1 MLEKLSVKKP
11 YTILVMVVVII
22 MLGVVTLS
30 GMTTDL
36 LPRINIPY
44 ILVVTTYP
52 GASPEKVETTIC
64 EPMESAL
71 GSVKGVKNV
80 YSISNENYGIVELEF
95 VDGTDMDATM
105 VKVSSALDPIKD
117 VLPEECGTPQLME
130 LGTDMLASLYV
141 AVSYDGMDQAQLTRF
156 VEDTVVPRLERQDGV
171 TSISKVGLVEKTVQV
186 ELNEEKVNALND
198 KILAKTDEAFAEA
211 LEDLEEAKKSLVD
224 GQGDI
229 NENIDKLNENAQKL
243 EDSKQDLV
251 DGQKELEDGK
261 KELADKQADLNQAKQ
276 DLEDGKKELQEK
288 KDETYEKLAEASEK
302 LDQLA
307 STQAR
312 LSQLKGTVAALPD
325 KISEVDAGI
334 QQIDATKDQLVGQ
347 NCPGESVD
355 SIQNQLASYDKALS
369 YIQEVRS
376 GLPQESNDN
385 LTQVHVDLLK
395 MLSQNILSLTNNR
408 IGVSGVDSLSTSSR
422 VSNALSCLETTE
434 SALNAAKSGLQD
446 LLNMFADLDS
456 QKENLLA
463 TKETLTN
470 TLSQAQVEIAGLEA
484 AVSAAEAELKK
495 AGMSYQDIEEAKMQA
510 AAGFGSA
517 DAQMVAGEAQLES
530 GQIQLD
536 SAKDQL
542 KDAQKQIDDGWKS
555 IDDAKEQLDD
565 GWDQL
570 KDAQKQIDE
579 GWDSYNDGVKQYEK
593 QRAQAMKKANANQLI
608 SLDTL
613 SKLIYAQ
620 NFAMPAGYV
629 DDKNDHA
636 WLVKV
641 GDNYESLEELE
652 QVLLTKID
660 DVGDVRLC
668 DVADLSIIDNAEDSY
683 AKLDRKDAVILS
695 IFKSSTSGTN
705 EVSKQCK
712 AEIAAMEEEFP
723 GLHIFP
729 LMDQGDYITL
739 IVNSVLKN
747 IIIGAVLAIFVLAIF
762 LKDVKP
768 TFVVAAS
775 IPLSV
780 LTALILM
787 YFTDISLNMMSLSGL
802 ALGIGMLVDNSIVVI
817 ENIYRLRS
825 KGVGAA
831 RAAVQ
836 GTKQVAGAIIASTL
850 TTVCVFFPMVF
861 TSGTVRELIMPISLT
876 IIFTLGASLL
886 ISMTVVPAAGS
897 TLLRNAKEK
906 KHPWFEKIQN
916 FYGKSLSFFL
926 RFKIIPLAI
935 AIGLLALCIWQV
947 ARMGI
952 VMFPDMSSSQIQASV
967 TMPEEWD
974 RDTCYKTAD
983 EILSRIENMEGVGT
997 VGAMSGGD
1005 ASLFSSAA
1013 ASNSENYDTYSIMI
1027 TMANANAG
1035 SKEVSTLCDAIEDSC
1050 KELGCE
1056 VSVSSGMNEMS
1067 SMMGGTGLGINIYGD
1082 DLDTLKAIGEDITA
1096 LVNTVDGFA
1105 EVTNGEED
1113 LDQVVHLVIDKDA
1126 AMRYGLSVAQMF
1138 NDINTK
1144 ISSTATA
1151 ATVTI
1156 DGEEMDI
1163 VIVDERAPLTKENLL
1178 DYNFELEVTDED
1190 GDTILEDHTLGEFA
1204 KAEIRDGVASINRK
1218 NQSRYITLT
1227 ALPEEGENVTLLSRE
1242 LEPLLE
1248 QYQVPDGYT
1257 VEVGGEYD
1265 AVMTM
1270 VSQMAKVLALGL
1282 ALIYLV
1288 MVAQFQSLLSPFI
1301 VIFTV
1306 PLAFTGG
1313 LLGLWGAGETLSI
1326 TGLLGFVILMGTVVN
1341 NGIVFVDY
1349 ANQLRIG
1356 GMKRRDAL
1364 IVTGKTRM
1372 RPILMTAMTT
1382 ILAMSTM
1389 LFGDDMANQMSR
1401 GMVIVIIGGLVYATF
1416 MTLYIIPVMYDILFR
1431 KQPVNVDLGDENL
1444 DDEMDDAADYI
1455 ASLEA
1460 TE

>member
-186 ELNEEKVNALND
+186 ELNQEKVNALND
-198 KILAKTDEAFAEA
+198 KILAKTDDAFAEA

-229 NENIDKLNENAQKL
+229 NENIEKLNENAQKL

-288 KDETYEKLAEASEK
+288 KDETYGQLAKASEA

-307 STQAR
+307 VYQAE
-312 LSQLKGTVAALPD
+312 LTELEITLNKMVEAKNQIQTGIDGINALVENVNSLKGGLYSINRIPD
-325 KISEVDAGI
+325 KSDLSIGEIDESGISEQKLVPSI
-334 QQIDATKDQLVGQ
+334 QMLASALVPYKQIADLISD
-347 NCPGESVD
+347 VD
-355 SIQNQLASYDKALS
+355 SETTVGTALEKVTAVATALETYRSDLEAQKIALENQIAVKG
-369 YIQEVRS
+369 QEV
-376 GLPQESNDN
+376 ENKKN
-385 LTQVHVDLLK
+385 L
-395 MLSQNILSLTNNR
+395 I
-408 IGVSGVDSLSTSSR
+408 
-422 VSNALSCLETTE
+422 
-434 SALNAAKSGLQD
+434 
-446 LLNMFADLDS
+446 NMF
-456 QKENLLA
+456 
-463 TKETLTN
+463 
-470 TLSQAQVEIAGLEA
+470 
-484 AVSAAEAELKK
+484 K
-495 AGMSYQDIEEAKMQA
+495 AGMEKAGVSLTYGDIEEAKMQA

-542 KDAQKQIDDGWKS
+542 EDAQKQIDDGWKS

-768 TFVVAAS
+768 TLVVAAS

-780 LTALILM
+780 LSALILM

-967 TMPEEWD
+967 TMPEEWN

-1035 SKEVSTLCDAIEDSC
+1035 SKEVSALCDAIEDSC

-1270 VSQMAKVLALGL
+1270 VSQMVKVLALGL

-1301 VIFTV
+1301 VILTV

>member
-288 KDETYEKLAEASEK
+288 KDETYGQLAKASEA

-307 STQAR
+307 VYQAE
-312 LSQLKGTVAALPD
+312 LTELEITLNKMVEAKNQIQTGIDGINALVENVNSLKGGLYSINRIPD
-325 KISEVDAGI
+325 KSDLSIGEIDESGISEQKLVPSI
-334 QQIDATKDQLVGQ
+334 QMLASALVPYKQIADLISD
-347 NCPGESVD
+347 VD
-355 SIQNQLASYDKALS
+355 SETTVGTALEKVTAVATALETYRSDLEAQKIALENQIAVKG
-369 YIQEVRS
+369 QEV
-376 GLPQESNDN
+376 ENKKN
-385 LTQVHVDLLK
+385 LINMFKAEMEKAGV
-395 MLSQNILSLTNNR
+395 SLTY
-408 IGVSGVDSLSTSSR
+408 G
-422 VSNALSCLETTE
+422 
-434 SALNAAKSGLQD
+434 
-446 LLNMFADLDS
+446 
-456 QKENLLA
+456 
-463 TKETLTN
+463 
-470 TLSQAQVEIAGLEA
+470 
-484 AVSAAEAELKK
+484 
-495 AGMSYQDIEEAKMQA
+495 DIEEAKMQA

-542 KDAQKQIDDGWKS
+542 EDAQKQIDDGWKS

-570 KDAQKQIDE
+570 KDAQKQIDD

-668 DVADLSIIDNAEDSY
+668 DVADLTIIDNAEDSY

-768 TFVVAAS
+768 TLVVAAS

-780 LTALILM
+780 LSALILM

-1270 VSQMAKVLALGL
+1270 VSQMVKVLALGL

>member
-288 KDETYEKLAEASEK
+288 KDETYGQLAKASEA

-307 STQAR
+307 VYQAELTELEATR
-312 LSQLKGTVAALPD
+312 EVIASQVQPYLDQINEGISGLDTVKSSIDQIKQSLTSVADTTIAIVQASNGYQILANIRTLALGLDTYPVIQAGLYSISGETKINEAITTLNTVNTELSDSIEQLREQKTTVEAPLV
-325 KISEVDAGI
+325 E
-334 QQIDATKDQLVGQ
+334 KDQEIEGKKNLI
-347 NCPGESVD
+347 NKF
-355 SIQNQLASYDKALS
+355 KA
-369 YIQEVRS
+369 EMEKAGV
-376 GLPQESNDN
+376 
-385 LTQVHVDLLK
+385 
-395 MLSQNILSLTNNR
+395 SLTY
-408 IGVSGVDSLSTSSR
+408 G
-422 VSNALSCLETTE
+422 
-434 SALNAAKSGLQD
+434 
-446 LLNMFADLDS
+446 
-456 QKENLLA
+456 
-463 TKETLTN
+463 
-470 TLSQAQVEIAGLEA
+470 
-484 AVSAAEAELKK
+484 
-495 AGMSYQDIEEAKMQA
+495 DIEEAKMQA

-542 KDAQKQIDDGWKS
+542 EDAQKQIDDGWKS

-712 AEIAAMEEEFP
+712 AEIASMEEEFP

-1035 SKEVSTLCDAIEDSC
+1035 SKEVSALCDAIEDSC

-1270 VSQMAKVLALGL
+1270 VSQMVKVLALGL

-1301 VIFTV
+1301 VILTV

>member
-307 STQAR
+307 VYQAELTELEATR
-312 LSQLKGTVAALPD
+312 EVIASQVQPYLDQINEGISGLDTVKSSIDQINQLLTPIA
-325 KISEVDAGI
+325 DAGAGDNTITYVEASNGYQILASI
-334 QQIDATKDQLVGQ
+334 QALASGLNMYPEMQTALNLIGGETTINAAIGTLDSVNSTLDVSLGQLQEQKTEAEAPLVEKDQEIEGKKTLI
-347 NCPGESVD
+347 NKF
-355 SIQNQLASYDKALS
+355 KA
-369 YIQEVRS
+369 EMEKAGV
-376 GLPQESNDN
+376 
-385 LTQVHVDLLK
+385 
-395 MLSQNILSLTNNR
+395 SLTY
-408 IGVSGVDSLSTSSR
+408 G
-422 VSNALSCLETTE
+422 
-434 SALNAAKSGLQD
+434 
-446 LLNMFADLDS
+446 
-456 QKENLLA
+456 
-463 TKETLTN
+463 
-470 TLSQAQVEIAGLEA
+470 
-484 AVSAAEAELKK
+484 
-495 AGMSYQDIEEAKMQA
+495 DIEEAKMQA

-570 KDAQKQIDE
+570 KDAQKQIDD

-1035 SKEVSTLCDAIEDSC
+1035 SKEVSALCDAIEDSC

-1227 ALPEEGENVTLLSRE
+1227 ALPEEGENITLLSRE

-1270 VSQMAKVLALGL
+1270 VSQMVKVLALGL

-1301 VIFTV
+1301 VILTV

>member
-307 STQAR
+307 VYQAELTELEATR
-312 LSQLKGTVAALPD
+312 EVIASQVQPYLDQINEGISGLDTVKSSIDQINQLLTPIA
-325 KISEVDAGI
+325 DAGAGDNTITYVEASNGYQILASI
-334 QQIDATKDQLVGQ
+334 QALASGLNMYPEMQTALNLIGGETTINAAIGTLDSVNSTLDVSLGQLQEQKTEAEAPLVEKDQEIEG
-347 NCPGESVD
+347 
-355 SIQNQLASYDKALS
+355 K
-369 YIQEVRS
+369 
-376 GLPQESNDN
+376 
-385 LTQVHVDLLK
+385 K
-395 MLSQNILSLTNNR
+395 
-408 IGVSGVDSLSTSSR
+408 
-422 VSNALSCLETTE
+422 
-434 SALNAAKSGLQD
+434 
-446 LLNMFADLDS
+446 
-456 QKENLLA
+456 
-463 TKETLTN
+463 TLIN
-470 TLSQAQVEIAGLEA
+470 
-484 AVSAAEAELKK
+484 KFK
-495 AGMSYQDIEEAKMQA
+495 AGMEKAGVSLTYGDIEEAKMQA

-1035 SKEVSTLCDAIEDSC
+1035 SKEVSALCDAIEDSC

-1270 VSQMAKVLALGL
+1270 VSQMVKVLALGL

-1301 VIFTV
+1301 VILTV

>member
-288 KDETYEKLAEASEK
+288 KDETYGQLAKASEA

-307 STQAR
+307 VYQAE
-312 LSQLKGTVAALPD
+312 LTELEITLNKMVEAKNQIQTGIDGINALVENVNSLKGGLYSINRIPD
-325 KISEVDAGI
+325 KSDLSIGEIDESGISEQKLVPSI
-334 QQIDATKDQLVGQ
+334 QMLASALVPYKQIADLISD
-347 NCPGESVD
+347 VD
-355 SIQNQLASYDKALS
+355 SETTVGTALEKVTAVATALETYRSDLEAQKIALENQIAVKG
-369 YIQEVRS
+369 QEV
-376 GLPQESNDN
+376 ENKKN
-385 LTQVHVDLLK
+385 LINMFKAEMEKAGV
-395 MLSQNILSLTNNR
+395 SLTY
-408 IGVSGVDSLSTSSR
+408 G
-422 VSNALSCLETTE
+422 
-434 SALNAAKSGLQD
+434 
-446 LLNMFADLDS
+446 
-456 QKENLLA
+456 
-463 TKETLTN
+463 
-470 TLSQAQVEIAGLEA
+470 
-484 AVSAAEAELKK
+484 
-495 AGMSYQDIEEAKMQA
+495 DIEEAKMQA

-542 KDAQKQIDDGWKS
+542 EDAQKQIDDGWKS

-768 TFVVAAS
+768 TLVVAAS

-836 GTKQVAGAIIASTL
+836 GTKQVTGAIIASTL

-1035 SKEVSTLCDAIEDSC
+1035 SKEVSALCDAIEDSC

-1113 LDQVVHLVIDKDA
+1113 LDPVVHLVIDKDA

-1227 ALPEEGENVTLLSRE
+1227 ALPEEGENITLLSRE

-1270 VSQMAKVLALGL
+1270 VSQMVKVLALGL

>member
-1 MLEKLSVKKP
+1 MKSSIDQIKQSLTSVADTSTEDT
-11 YTILVMVVVII
+11 TIAIVQASTGYQILASIQA
-22 MLGVVTLS
+22 LAS
-30 GMTTDL
+30 GLNM
-36 LPRINIPY
+36 
-44 ILVVTTYP
+44 YP
-52 GASPEKVETTIC
+52 EMQTALNLIGGETTINAAIGTLD
-64 EPMESAL
+64 SVNSTLDVSL
-71 GSVKGVKNV
+71 G
-80 YSISNENYGIVELEF
+80 
-95 VDGTDMDATM
+95 
-105 VKVSSALDPIKD
+105 
-117 VLPEECGTPQLME
+117 QLQE
-130 LGTDMLASLYV
+130 QKTEAE
-141 AVSYDGMDQAQLTRF
+141 A
-156 VEDTVVPRLERQDGV
+156 P
-171 TSISKVGLVEKTVQV
+171 LVEKDQ
-186 ELNEEKVNALND
+186 EIE
-198 KILAKTDEAFAEA
+198 
-211 LEDLEEAKKSLVD
+211 
-224 GQGDI
+224 
-229 NENIDKLNENAQKL
+229 
-243 EDSKQDLV
+243 
-251 DGQKELEDGK
+251 GK
-261 KELADKQADLNQAKQ
+261 K
-276 DLEDGKKELQEK
+276 
-288 KDETYEKLAEASEK
+288 
-302 LDQLA
+302 
-307 STQAR
+307 
-312 LSQLKGTVAALPD
+312 
-325 KISEVDAGI
+325 
-334 QQIDATKDQLVGQ
+334 
-347 NCPGESVD
+347 
-355 SIQNQLASYDKALS
+355 
-369 YIQEVRS
+369 
-376 GLPQESNDN
+376 
-385 LTQVHVDLLK
+385 
-395 MLSQNILSLTNNR
+395 
-408 IGVSGVDSLSTSSR
+408 
-422 VSNALSCLETTE
+422 
-434 SALNAAKSGLQD
+434 
-446 LLNMFADLDS
+446 
-456 QKENLLA
+456 
-463 TKETLTN
+463 TLIN
-470 TLSQAQVEIAGLEA
+470 
-484 AVSAAEAELKK
+484 KFK
-495 AGMSYQDIEEAKMQA
+495 AGMEKAGVSLTYGDIEEAKMQA

-668 DVADLSIIDNAEDSY
+668 DVADLTIIDNAEDSY

-1270 VSQMAKVLALGL
+1270 VSQMVKVLALGL

-1401 GMVIVIIGGLVYATF
+1401 GMVIVIVGGLVYATF

>member
-307 STQAR
+307 VYQAELTELEATR
-312 LSQLKGTVAALPD
+312 EVIASQVQPYLDQINEGISGLDTVKSSIDQINQLLTPIA
-325 KISEVDAGI
+325 DAGAGDNTITYVEASNGYQILASI
-334 QQIDATKDQLVGQ
+334 QALASGLNMYPEMQTALNLIGGETTINAAIGTLDSVNSTLDVSLGQLQEQKTEAEAPLVEKDQEIEG
-347 NCPGESVD
+347 
-355 SIQNQLASYDKALS
+355 K
-369 YIQEVRS
+369 
-376 GLPQESNDN
+376 
-385 LTQVHVDLLK
+385 K
-395 MLSQNILSLTNNR
+395 
-408 IGVSGVDSLSTSSR
+408 
-422 VSNALSCLETTE
+422 
-434 SALNAAKSGLQD
+434 
-446 LLNMFADLDS
+446 
-456 QKENLLA
+456 
-463 TKETLTN
+463 TLIN
-470 TLSQAQVEIAGLEA
+470 
-484 AVSAAEAELKK
+484 KFK
-495 AGMSYQDIEEAKMQA
+495 AGMEKAGVSLTYGDIEEAKMQA

-570 KDAQKQIDE
+570 KDAQKQIDD

-1035 SKEVSTLCDAIEDSC
+1035 SKEVSALCDAIEDSC

-1227 ALPEEGENVTLLSRE
+1227 ALPEEGENITLLSRE

-1270 VSQMAKVLALGL
+1270 VSQMVKVLALGL

-1301 VIFTV
+1301 VILTV

-1313 LLGLWGAGETLSI
+1313 LLGLWGAGENLSI

>member
-307 STQAR
+307 SMQAR
-312 LSQLKGTVAALPD
+312 LSQLQGTVAALPEQ
-325 KISEVDAGI
+325 ISQIDAGI
-334 QQIDATKDQLVGQ
+334 TQIDQALNTYGLTELQNQIDA
-347 NCPGESVD
+347 C
-355 SIQNQLASYDKALS
+355 DKAIS
-369 YIQEVRS
+369 YVQEM
-376 GLPQESNDN
+376 EN
-385 LTQVHVDLLK
+385 
-395 MLSQNILSLTNNR
+395 
-408 IGVSGVDSLSTSSR
+408 SLSTSGTALTETKLDMLKMLEQNVNGLTGLSTNYLSVLGNSHTETDAITALDQLKGDVEAKKAQANAR
-422 VSNALSCLETTE
+422 VDYFNQSLA
-434 SALNAAKSGLQD
+434 
-446 LLNMFADLDS
+446 

-768 TFVVAAS
+768 TLVVAAS

-1035 SKEVSTLCDAIEDSC
+1035 SKEVSALCDAIEDSC

-1270 VSQMAKVLALGL
+1270 VSQMVKVLALGL

>member
-251 DGQKELEDGK
+251 DGQKELENGK

-288 KDETYEKLAEASEK
+288 KDETYGQLAKASET

-307 STQAR
+307 VYQAELTELEATREVIASQVQPYLDQINEGISGLDTVKSSIDQIKQSLTSVADTSTEDTTIAIVQASTGYQILANIQALASGLNMYPEMQTALNSISGETKINEAITTLVTVNSG
-312 LSQLKGTVAALPD
+312 LSDSIEQLREQKTTAEAPLV
-325 KISEVDAGI
+325 E
-334 QQIDATKDQLVGQ
+334 KDQEIEGKKNLI
-347 NCPGESVD
+347 NKF
-355 SIQNQLASYDKALS
+355 KA
-369 YIQEVRS
+369 EMEKAGV
-376 GLPQESNDN
+376 
-385 LTQVHVDLLK
+385 
-395 MLSQNILSLTNNR
+395 SLTY
-408 IGVSGVDSLSTSSR
+408 G
-422 VSNALSCLETTE
+422 
-434 SALNAAKSGLQD
+434 
-446 LLNMFADLDS
+446 
-456 QKENLLA
+456 
-463 TKETLTN
+463 
-470 TLSQAQVEIAGLEA
+470 
-484 AVSAAEAELKK
+484 
-495 AGMSYQDIEEAKMQA
+495 DIEEAKMQA

-517 DAQMVAGEAQLES
+517 DAQMVAGEAQLEN

-668 DVADLSIIDNAEDSY
+668 DVADLTIIDNAEDSY

-1035 SKEVSTLCDAIEDSC
+1035 SKEVSALCDAIEDSC

-1270 VSQMAKVLALGL
+1270 VSQMVKVLALGL

-1301 VIFTV
+1301 VILTV

>member
-251 DGQKELEDGK
+251 DGQKELENGK

-288 KDETYEKLAEASEK
+288 KDETYGQLAKASET

-307 STQAR
+307 VYQAELTELEATREVIASQVQPYLDQINEGISGLDTVKSSINQIKQSLTSVADTSAEDTTIAIVQASTGYQILANIQALASGLNMYPEMQTALNSISGETKINEAITTLVTVNSG
-312 LSQLKGTVAALPD
+312 LSDSIEQLREQKTTAEAPLV
-325 KISEVDAGI
+325 E
-334 QQIDATKDQLVGQ
+334 KDQEIEGKKNLI
-347 NCPGESVD
+347 NKF
-355 SIQNQLASYDKALS
+355 KA
-369 YIQEVRS
+369 EMEKAGV
-376 GLPQESNDN
+376 
-385 LTQVHVDLLK
+385 
-395 MLSQNILSLTNNR
+395 SLTY
-408 IGVSGVDSLSTSSR
+408 G
-422 VSNALSCLETTE
+422 
-434 SALNAAKSGLQD
+434 
-446 LLNMFADLDS
+446 
-456 QKENLLA
+456 
-463 TKETLTN
+463 
-470 TLSQAQVEIAGLEA
+470 
-484 AVSAAEAELKK
+484 
-495 AGMSYQDIEEAKMQA
+495 DIEEAKMQA

-517 DAQMVAGEAQLES
+517 DAQMVAGEAQLEN

-668 DVADLSIIDNAEDSY
+668 DVADLTIIDNAEDSY

-1035 SKEVSTLCDAIEDSC
+1035 SKEVSALCDAIEDSC

-1270 VSQMAKVLALGL
+1270 VSQMVKVLALGL

-1301 VIFTV
+1301 VILTV

>member
-251 DGQKELEDGK
+251 DGQKELENGK

-307 STQAR
+307 VYQAELTELEATR
-312 LSQLKGTVAALPD
+312 EVIASQVQPYLDQINEGISGLDTVKSSIDQINQLLTPIA
-325 KISEVDAGI
+325 DAGAGDNTITYVEASNGYQILASI
-334 QQIDATKDQLVGQ
+334 QALASGLNMYPEMQTALNLIGGETTINAAIGTLDSVNSTLDVSLGQLQEQKTEAEAPLVEKDQEIEGKKTLI
-347 NCPGESVD
+347 NKF
-355 SIQNQLASYDKALS
+355 KA
-369 YIQEVRS
+369 EMEKAGV
-376 GLPQESNDN
+376 
-385 LTQVHVDLLK
+385 
-395 MLSQNILSLTNNR
+395 SLTY
-408 IGVSGVDSLSTSSR
+408 G
-422 VSNALSCLETTE
+422 
-434 SALNAAKSGLQD
+434 
-446 LLNMFADLDS
+446 
-456 QKENLLA
+456 
-463 TKETLTN
+463 
-470 TLSQAQVEIAGLEA
+470 
-484 AVSAAEAELKK
+484 
-495 AGMSYQDIEEAKMQA
+495 DIEEAKMQA

-517 DAQMVAGEAQLES
+517 DAQMVAGEAQLEN

-668 DVADLSIIDNAEDSY
+668 DVADLTIIDNAEDSY

-1035 SKEVSTLCDAIEDSC
+1035 SKEVSALCDAIEDSC

-1270 VSQMAKVLALGL
+1270 VSQMVKVLALGL

-1301 VIFTV
+1301 VILTV

>member
-276 DLEDGKKELQEK
+276 NLEDGKKELQDK
-288 KDETYEKLAEASEK
+288 KDETYGQLAKASEA

-307 STQAR
+307 VYQAE
-312 LSQLKGTVAALPD
+312 LTELEITLNKMVEAKNQIQTGIDGINALTENVNSLKDGL
-325 KISEVDAGI
+325 
-334 QQIDATKDQLVGQ
+334 
-347 NCPGESVD
+347 D
-355 SIQNQLASYDKALS
+355 SINSIEGNSTLQIRTIDSEQKLLPS
-369 YIQEVRS
+369 IQ
-376 GLPQESNDN
+376 
-385 LTQVHVDLLK
+385 
-395 MLSQNILSLTNNR
+395 MLSSALAPYEEIATLLSDVTGDTTVGIALAKVSAVATALETSRRELEAQKIELENQIAVKGQDVENKKNLINMFKAEMEKAGVSLTY
-408 IGVSGVDSLSTSSR
+408 G
-422 VSNALSCLETTE
+422 
-434 SALNAAKSGLQD
+434 
-446 LLNMFADLDS
+446 
-456 QKENLLA
+456 
-463 TKETLTN
+463 
-470 TLSQAQVEIAGLEA
+470 
-484 AVSAAEAELKK
+484 
-495 AGMSYQDIEEAKMQA
+495 DIEEAKMQA

-542 KDAQKQIDDGWKS
+542 EDAQKQIDDGWKS

-570 KDAQKQIDE
+570 KDAQKQIDD

-1035 SKEVSTLCDAIEDSC
+1035 SKEVSALCDAIEDSC

-1227 ALPEEGENVTLLSRE
+1227 ALPEEGENITLLSRE

-1270 VSQMAKVLALGL
+1270 VSQMVKVLALGL

-1301 VIFTV
+1301 VILTV

>member
-307 STQAR
+307 VYQAELTELEATR
-312 LSQLKGTVAALPD
+312 EVIASQVQPYLDQINEGISGLDTVKSSIDQINQLLTPIA
-325 KISEVDAGI
+325 DAGAGDNTITYVEASNGYQILASI
-334 QQIDATKDQLVGQ
+334 QALASGLNMYPEMQTALNSIGEETTINVAISTIDTVNTGLSDSIEQLREQKTTVEAPLVEKDQEIEGKKNLI
-347 NCPGESVD
+347 NKF
-355 SIQNQLASYDKALS
+355 KA
-369 YIQEVRS
+369 EMEKAGV
-376 GLPQESNDN
+376 
-385 LTQVHVDLLK
+385 
-395 MLSQNILSLTNNR
+395 SLT
-408 IGVSGVDSLSTSSR
+408 
-422 VSNALSCLETTE
+422 
-434 SALNAAKSGLQD
+434 
-446 LLNMFADLDS
+446 
-456 QKENLLA
+456 
-463 TKETLTN
+463 
-470 TLSQAQVEIAGLEA
+470 
-484 AVSAAEAELKK
+484 
-495 AGMSYQDIEEAKMQA
+495 YQDIEEAKMQA

-542 KDAQKQIDDGWKS
+542 EDAQKQIDDGWKS

-570 KDAQKQIDE
+570 KDAQKQIDD

-1035 SKEVSTLCDAIEDSC
+1035 SKEVSALCDAIEDSC

-1270 VSQMAKVLALGL
+1270 VSQMVKVLALGL

-1401 GMVIVIIGGLVYATF
+1401 GMVIVIVGGLVYATF

>member
-307 STQAR
+307 VYQAELTELEATR
-312 LSQLKGTVAALPD
+312 EVIASQVQPYLDQINEGISGLDTVKSSIDQINQLLTPIA
-325 KISEVDAGI
+325 DAGAGDNTITYVEASNGYQILASI
-334 QQIDATKDQLVGQ
+334 QALASGLNMYPEMQTALNLIGGETTINAAIGTLDSVNSTLDVSLGQLQEQKTEAEAPLVEKDQEIEGKKTLI
-347 NCPGESVD
+347 NKF
-355 SIQNQLASYDKALS
+355 KA
-369 YIQEVRS
+369 EMEKAGV
-376 GLPQESNDN
+376 
-385 LTQVHVDLLK
+385 
-395 MLSQNILSLTNNR
+395 SLTY
-408 IGVSGVDSLSTSSR
+408 G
-422 VSNALSCLETTE
+422 
-434 SALNAAKSGLQD
+434 
-446 LLNMFADLDS
+446 
-456 QKENLLA
+456 
-463 TKETLTN
+463 
-470 TLSQAQVEIAGLEA
+470 
-484 AVSAAEAELKK
+484 
-495 AGMSYQDIEEAKMQA
+495 DIEGAKMQA

-542 KDAQKQIDDGWKS
+542 EDAQKQIDDGWKS
-555 IDDAKEQLDD
+555 IDDAKEQLDE

-570 KDAQKQIDE
+570 KDAQKQIDD

-636 WLVKV
+636 WLVSV

-712 AEIAAMEEEFP
+712 AEIADMEEEFP

-1035 SKEVSTLCDAIEDSC
+1035 SKEVSALCDAIEDSC

-1227 ALPEEGENVTLLSRE
+1227 ALPEEGENITLLSRE

-1270 VSQMAKVLALGL
+1270 VSQMVKVLALGL

-1301 VIFTV
+1301 VILTV

-1416 MTLYIIPVMYDILFR
+1416 MTLYIIPIMYDILFR

-1455 ASLEA
+1455 AYLEA

>member
-276 DLEDGKKELQEK
+276 DLEDGKKELQDK
-288 KDETYEKLAEASEK
+288 KDETYGQLAKASEA

-307 STQAR
+307 VYQAE
-312 LSQLKGTVAALPD
+312 LTELEITLNKMVEAKNQIQTGIDGINALVENVNSLKGGLHSINRIPD
-325 KISEVDAGI
+325 KSDLSIGEIDESGISEQKLVPSI
-334 QQIDATKDQLVGQ
+334 QMLASALVPYKQIADLISD
-347 NCPGESVD
+347 VD
-355 SIQNQLASYDKALS
+355 SETTVGTALEKVTAVATALETYRSELEAQKIELENQIAVKGQDVENKKNLINKFKA
-369 YIQEVRS
+369 EMEKAGV
-376 GLPQESNDN
+376 
-385 LTQVHVDLLK
+385 
-395 MLSQNILSLTNNR
+395 SLTY
-408 IGVSGVDSLSTSSR
+408 G
-422 VSNALSCLETTE
+422 
-434 SALNAAKSGLQD
+434 
-446 LLNMFADLDS
+446 
-456 QKENLLA
+456 
-463 TKETLTN
+463 
-470 TLSQAQVEIAGLEA
+470 
-484 AVSAAEAELKK
+484 
-495 AGMSYQDIEEAKMQA
+495 DIEEAKMQA

-542 KDAQKQIDDGWKS
+542 EDAQKQIDDGWKS

-1035 SKEVSTLCDAIEDSC
+1035 SKEVSALCDAIEDSC

-1227 ALPEEGENVTLLSRE
+1227 ALPEEGENITLLSRE

-1270 VSQMAKVLALGL
+1270 VSQMVKVLALGL

-1301 VIFTV
+1301 VILTV

-1401 GMVIVIIGGLVYATF
+1401 GMVIVIVGGLVYATF

>member
-11 YTILVMVVVII
+11 YTVLVMVVIII
-22 MLGVVTLS
+22 MLGVVTLT

-44 ILVVTTYP
+44 VLVVTTYP

-95 VDGTDMDATM
+95 VDGTDMDAAM

-117 VLPEECGTPQLME
+117 VLPEECGTPQMME
-130 LGTDMLASLYV
+130 LGTDMLATLYV

-171 TSISKVGLVEKTVQV
+171 TSISEVGLVEKTVQV

-198 KILAKTDEAFAEA
+198 KILAKTDDAFAEA
-211 LEDLEEAKKSLVD
+211 LEDLEEAKQSLVD

-229 NENIDKLNENAQKL
+229 NENIDKLNESAQTL

-251 DGQKELEDGK
+251 DGQKELDDGK
-261 KELADKQADLNQAKQ
+261 KELAEKQADLNQAKQ

-302 LDQLA
+302 LDQLNA
-307 STQAR
+307 MKTRLTQLQQTA
-312 LSQLKGTVAALPD
+312 AALPD
-325 KISEVDAGI
+325 QISKLNEGIAFATLLEEINGKLSEFQRSLSGNPTAALTDDQILLGNAIIQMVGNIPGVDTSLLSGLPSSATETDAGI
-334 QQIDATKDQLVGQ
+334 LISTVQGIMSQVP
-347 NCPGESVD
+347 NPGSSSELLSNKE
-355 SIQNQLASYDKALS
+355 ILERNQEDYKL
-369 YIQEVRS
+369 
-376 GLPQESNDN
+376 
-385 LTQVHVDLLK
+385 
-395 MLSQNILSLTNNR
+395 
-408 IGVSGVDSLSTSSR
+408 
-422 VSNALSCLETTE
+422 
-434 SALNAAKSGLQD
+434 
-446 LLNMFADLDS
+446 
-456 QKENLLA
+456 
-463 TKETLTN
+463 
-470 TLSQAQVEIAGLEA
+470 EIAGLEA

-517 DAQMVAGEAQLES
+517 DAQMAAGEVQLES
-530 GQIQLD
+530 GQVQLD

-542 KDAQKQIDDGWKS
+542 EDAQKQLDDGWKS
-555 IDDAKEQLDD
+555 IDDAKEQLDE

-570 KDAQKQIDE
+570 KDAQEQIDD
-579 GWDSYNDGVKQYEK
+579 GWESYNDGVKQYEK
-593 QRAQAMKKANANQLI
+593 QRAQALKKANANQLI

-629 DDKNDHA
+629 DDEKDHA

-652 QVLLTKID
+652 QVLLTNID
-660 DVGDVRLC
+660 DIGDVRLC
-668 DVADLSIIDNAEDSY
+668 DVADLTIIDNAEDSY
-683 AKLDRKDAVILS
+683 AKLDQTDAVILS
-695 IFKSSTSGTN
+695 VFKSSTSGTN
-705 EVSKQCK
+705 EVSKQVK
-712 AEIAAMEEEFP
+712 AEMAAMEEEYP

-729 LMDQGDYITL
+729 MMDQGDYITL
-739 IVNSVLKN
+739 IINSVLKN
-747 IIIGAVLAIFVLAIF
+747 IIFGAILAIIVLAIF

-768 TFVVAAS
+768 TLVVAAS

-825 KGVGAA
+825 KGVSAA

-836 GTKQVAGAIIASTL
+836 GTKQVAGAITASTL

-861 TSGTVRELIMPISLT
+861 STGTVRELIMPISLT
-876 IIFTLGASLL
+876 IIFTLAASLL

-906 KHPWFEKIQN
+906 KHPWFEKIQD

-926 RFKIIPLAI
+926 RFKIIPLTL
-935 AIGLLALCIWQV
+935 AIGLLAICIWQV
-947 ARMGI
+947 TRMGI
-952 VMFPDMSSSQIQASV
+952 VMLPDMSSSQIQASV
-967 TMPEEWD
+967 TMPEDWD
-974 RDTCYKTAD
+974 RDTCYQTAD
-983 EILSRIENMEGVGT
+983 EILDRIGNLEGVGT

-1013 ASNSENYDTYSIMI
+1013 ASNSDNYDTYSIMI
-1027 TMANANAG
+1027 TMEDANAG
-1035 SKEVSTLCDAIEDSC
+1035 AKEVSVLCDAVEAAC
-1050 KELGCE
+1050 VELGCE
-1056 VSVSSGMNEMS
+1056 ASVSSGMNEMS

-1082 DLDTLKAIGEDITA
+1082 DLETLKAIGEDITA
-1096 LVNTVDGFA
+1096 IIDSVDGFA
-1105 EVTNGEED
+1105 EVTNGEEE
-1113 LDQVVHLVIDKDA
+1113 LDQVVHLVIDKDE

-1138 NDINTK
+1138 SDLNTK

-1190 GDTILEDHTLGEFA
+1190 GDTIIEDHTLGEFA
-1204 KAEIRDGVASINRK
+1204 KEEIQDGVGAINRK

-1248 QYQVPDGYT
+1248 QYEVPAGYS
-1257 VEVGGEYD
+1257 VEMGGEYD
-1265 AVMTM
+1265 SVISM
-1270 VSQMAKVLALGL
+1270 VEEMVKVLALGL

-1364 IVTGKTRM
+1364 IATGKTRM

-1401 GMVIVIIGGLVYATF
+1401 GMVIVIIGGLLYATL
-1416 MTLYIIPVMYDILFR
+1416 MTLYIIPVMYDILFK
-1431 KQPVNVDLGDENL
+1431 KQPVHVDLGDENL

>member
-307 STQAR
+307 VYQAELTELEATR
-312 LSQLKGTVAALPD
+312 EVIASQVQPYLDQINEGISGLVTVKSSIDQINQLLTPIA
-325 KISEVDAGI
+325 DAGAGDNTITYVEASNGYQILASI
-334 QQIDATKDQLVGQ
+334 QALASGLNMYPEMQTALNLIGGETTINAAIGTLDSVNSTLDVSLGQLQEQKTEAEAPLVEKDQEIEGKKNLI
-347 NCPGESVD
+347 NKF
-355 SIQNQLASYDKALS
+355 KA
-369 YIQEVRS
+369 EMEKAGV
-376 GLPQESNDN
+376 
-385 LTQVHVDLLK
+385 
-395 MLSQNILSLTNNR
+395 SLTY
-408 IGVSGVDSLSTSSR
+408 G
-422 VSNALSCLETTE
+422 
-434 SALNAAKSGLQD
+434 
-446 LLNMFADLDS
+446 
-456 QKENLLA
+456 
-463 TKETLTN
+463 
-470 TLSQAQVEIAGLEA
+470 
-484 AVSAAEAELKK
+484 
-495 AGMSYQDIEEAKMQA
+495 DIEEAKMQA

-542 KDAQKQIDDGWKS
+542 EDAQKQIDDGWKS

-570 KDAQKQIDE
+570 KDAQKQIDD

-712 AEIAAMEEEFP
+712 AEIDAMEEEFP

-1035 SKEVSTLCDAIEDSC
+1035 SKEVSALCDAIEDSC

-1270 VSQMAKVLALGL
+1270 VSQMVKVLALGL

-1301 VIFTV
+1301 VILTV

>member
-30 GMTTDL
+30 DMTTDL

-198 KILAKTDEAFAEA
+198 KILAKTDDAFAEA

-307 STQAR
+307 VYQAELTELEATREVIASQVQPYLDQINEGISGLDTVKSSINQIKQSLTSVADTSAEDTTLAIVQASTGYQILANIQALASGLNMYPEMQTALNSISGETKINEAITTLVTVNSG
-312 LSQLKGTVAALPD
+312 LSDSIKQLREQKTTAEAPLV
-325 KISEVDAGI
+325 E
-334 QQIDATKDQLVGQ
+334 KDQEIEGKKTLINKFKVGMEKE
-347 NCPGESVD
+347 GV
-355 SIQNQLASYDKALS
+355 
-369 YIQEVRS
+369 
-376 GLPQESNDN
+376 
-385 LTQVHVDLLK
+385 
-395 MLSQNILSLTNNR
+395 SLTY
-408 IGVSGVDSLSTSSR
+408 G
-422 VSNALSCLETTE
+422 
-434 SALNAAKSGLQD
+434 
-446 LLNMFADLDS
+446 
-456 QKENLLA
+456 
-463 TKETLTN
+463 
-470 TLSQAQVEIAGLEA
+470 
-484 AVSAAEAELKK
+484 
-495 AGMSYQDIEEAKMQA
+495 DIEEAKMQA

-1227 ALPEEGENVTLLSRE
+1227 ALPEEGENITLLSRE

-1270 VSQMAKVLALGL
+1270 VSQMVKVLALGL

-1301 VIFTV
+1301 VILTV

>member
-198 KILAKTDEAFAEA
+198 KILAKTDDAFAEA

-288 KDETYEKLAEASEK
+288 KDETYGQLAKASEA

-307 STQAR
+307 VYQAE
-312 LSQLKGTVAALPD
+312 LTELEITLNKMVEAKNQIQTGIDGINALTENVNSLKDGL
-325 KISEVDAGI
+325 
-334 QQIDATKDQLVGQ
+334 
-347 NCPGESVD
+347 D
-355 SIQNQLASYDKALS
+355 SINSIEGNSTLQIRTIDSEQKLLPSIQMLSSALAPYEEIATLLSDVTGDTTVGIALAKVSAVATALETSRRELEAQKIELENQIAVKG
-369 YIQEVRS
+369 QEV
-376 GLPQESNDN
+376 ENKKN
-385 LTQVHVDLLK
+385 LINMFKAEMEMAGV
-395 MLSQNILSLTNNR
+395 SLTY
-408 IGVSGVDSLSTSSR
+408 G
-422 VSNALSCLETTE
+422 
-434 SALNAAKSGLQD
+434 
-446 LLNMFADLDS
+446 
-456 QKENLLA
+456 
-463 TKETLTN
+463 
-470 TLSQAQVEIAGLEA
+470 
-484 AVSAAEAELKK
+484 
-495 AGMSYQDIEEAKMQA
+495 DIEEAKMQA

-542 KDAQKQIDDGWKS
+542 EDAQKQIDDGWKS

-668 DVADLSIIDNAEDSY
+668 DVADLTIIDNAEDSY

-1035 SKEVSTLCDAIEDSC
+1035 SKEVSALCDAIEDSC

>member
-307 STQAR
+307 SMQAR
-312 LSQLKGTVAALPD
+312 LSQLQGTVTALPEQ
-325 KISEVDAGI
+325 ISQIDAGI
-334 QQIDATKDQLVGQ
+334 TQIDQALKPYGLTELQNQIDA
-347 NCPGESVD
+347 C
-355 SIQNQLASYDKALS
+355 DKAIS
-369 YIQEVRS
+369 YVQEMK
-376 GLPQESNDN
+376 N
-385 LTQVHVDLLK
+385 
-395 MLSQNILSLTNNR
+395 
-408 IGVSGVDSLSTSSR
+408 SLSTSDTTLTETKLDMLKMLEQN
-422 VSNALSCLETTE
+422 VNGLTGLTTTFLSSLEGSSTE
-434 SALNAAKSGLQD
+434 KVAISALGQLEGAVDAKKAEASAGVAYFNQQL
-446 LLNMFADLDS
+446 A

-470 TLSQAQVEIAGLEA
+470 TLSQAQVEITGLEA

-542 KDAQKQIDDGWKS
+542 EDAQKQIDDGWKS

-1035 SKEVSTLCDAIEDSC
+1035 SKEVSALCDAIEDSC

-1270 VSQMAKVLALGL
+1270 VSQMVKVLALGL

-1301 VIFTV
+1301 VILTV

>member
-211 LEDLEEAKKSLVD
+211 LEDLEDAKKSLVD

-276 DLEDGKKELQEK
+276 DLEDGKKELQDK
-288 KDETYEKLAEASEK
+288 KDETYGQLAKASEA

-307 STQAR
+307 VYQAE
-312 LSQLKGTVAALPD
+312 LTELEITLNKMVEAKNQIQTGIDGINALVENVNSLKGGLYSINRIPD
-325 KISEVDAGI
+325 KSDLSIGEIDESGISEQKLVPSI
-334 QQIDATKDQLVGQ
+334 QMLASALVPYKQIADLISD
-347 NCPGESVD
+347 VD
-355 SIQNQLASYDKALS
+355 SETTVGTALEKVTAVATALETYRSDLEAQKIALENQIAVKG
-369 YIQEVRS
+369 QEV
-376 GLPQESNDN
+376 ENKKN
-385 LTQVHVDLLK
+385 LINMFKAEMEKAGV
-395 MLSQNILSLTNNR
+395 SLTY
-408 IGVSGVDSLSTSSR
+408 G
-422 VSNALSCLETTE
+422 
-434 SALNAAKSGLQD
+434 
-446 LLNMFADLDS
+446 
-456 QKENLLA
+456 
-463 TKETLTN
+463 
-470 TLSQAQVEIAGLEA
+470 
-484 AVSAAEAELKK
+484 
-495 AGMSYQDIEEAKMQA
+495 DIEEAKMQA

-542 KDAQKQIDDGWKS
+542 EDAQKQIDDGWKS

-668 DVADLSIIDNAEDSY
+668 DVADLTIIDNAEDSY

-768 TFVVAAS
+768 TLVVAAS

-1270 VSQMAKVLALGL
+1270 VSQMVKVLALGL

>member
-288 KDETYEKLAEASEK
+288 KNETYGQLAKASET

-307 STQAR
+307 VYQAELTELEATREVIASQVQPYLDQINEGISGLDTVKSSINQIKQSLTSVADTSAEDTTIAIVQASTGYQILANIQALASGLNMYPEMQTALNSISGETKINEAITTLVTVNSG
-312 LSQLKGTVAALPD
+312 LSDSIEQLREQKTTAEAPLV
-325 KISEVDAGI
+325 E
-334 QQIDATKDQLVGQ
+334 KDQEIEGKKNLI
-347 NCPGESVD
+347 NKF
-355 SIQNQLASYDKALS
+355 KA
-369 YIQEVRS
+369 EMEKAGV
-376 GLPQESNDN
+376 
-385 LTQVHVDLLK
+385 
-395 MLSQNILSLTNNR
+395 SLTY
-408 IGVSGVDSLSTSSR
+408 G
-422 VSNALSCLETTE
+422 
-434 SALNAAKSGLQD
+434 
-446 LLNMFADLDS
+446 
-456 QKENLLA
+456 
-463 TKETLTN
+463 
-470 TLSQAQVEIAGLEA
+470 
-484 AVSAAEAELKK
+484 
-495 AGMSYQDIEEAKMQA
+495 DIEEAKMQA

-768 TFVVAAS
+768 TLVVAAS

-780 LTALILM
+780 LSALILM

-1035 SKEVSTLCDAIEDSC
+1035 SKEVSALCDAIEDSC

-1270 VSQMAKVLALGL
+1270 VSQMVKVLALGL

-1301 VIFTV
+1301 VILTV